1 MKNLF
6 GRKIKN
12 LSSIVGIILMLLSF
26 SALVSGEC
34 TCSCMI
40 TNCETGACQSRLRGI
55 AQRTVFGA
63 SLNVVQKTCGGHVP
77 QSIRSIAKEKA

>member
-26 SALVSGEC
+26 SALVSAEC

-40 TNCETGACQSRLRGI
+40 TNCETGACQSEIEGNSPADCIRCVAECCAENMRW
-55 AQRTVFGA
+55 
-63 SLNVVQKTCGGHVP
+63 TCP
-77 QSIRSIAKEKA
+77 PINP